1 MVRMRLYRNYSINGI
16 VMQPISDE
24 SFFALIAYLDGYLNL
39 SVKFKLALRSVLLET
54 SYKKG
59 ARILNA
65 GSMQHSLWFLLEG
78 LAREVRV
85 HPDTFEEHSVWFWFA
100 RSFLFTTP
108 GFFSRVPSE
117 STMEL
122 LEDCKV
128 VLLSYQD
135 WAQLKD
141 AFDENELVTEKIRGG
156 YDSLRQ
162 QLADDIRSLSTDQRY
177 LKHERI
183 LDNLFGRTRL
193 SYVAEYMGMSPDTL
207 GKLRRNYGRGT

>member
-1 MVRMRLYRNYSINGI
+1 
-16 VMQPISDE
+16 MQPISDE
-24 SFFALIAYLDGYLNL
+24 SFFALISYLEGYLKL
-39 SVKFKLALRSVLLET
+39 SVKFKMALRPVLQET

-65 GSMQHSLWFLLEG
+65 GSMQRNLWFLLEG

-108 GFFSRVPSE
+108 GFFNRVSSE

-128 VLLSYQD
+128 VLLKYED

-141 AFDENELVTEKIRGG
+141 AFDENELLTEKIRGG

-162 QLADDIRSLSTDQRY
+162 QLADDIRSLNTDQRY
-177 LKHERI
+177 LKHERK
-183 LDNLFGRTRL
+183 LDNLFGRSQIR
-193 SYVAEYMGMSPDTL
+193 YIAEYMGMSPDTL
-207 GKLRRNYGRGT
+207 GKLRRKYARGT